1 MDTEKIQLIMRQTD
15 YTEDITKQ
23 KLLEFD
29 NDHIKV
35 IKDFMGISEKP
46 VKPIVSVNQEIY
58 KQLRH
63 KLDDSIRV
71 YNNVEQNKLSVEIKN
86 NNS

>member
-71 YNNVEQNKLSVEIKN
+71 YNNVEQNKLSIEIKN

>member
-35 IKDFMGISEKP
+35 IKDFMGISEKH
-46 VKPIVSVNQEIY
+46 VKPIVSINQEIY

-71 YNNVEQNKLSVEIKN
+71 YNNVEQNKLSIEIKN